1 MISVDLFANLD
12 CLDQNLSLEGFV
24 GRLRMMDW
32 VVLFALIWRTFAVIG
47 LLVAV
52 AEADWRG
59 LVAVVVAVVVVVE
72 VEGA

>member
-12 CLDQNLSLEGFV
+12 CLDQNLSLEVFV

-32 VVLFALIWRTFAVIG
+32 VVLIALIWRTFAAIG

-59 LVAVVVAVVVVVE
+59 LVAVVVVVE